1 MNLFQIKKSKTILQ
15 LRMEISFQ
23 NKRETYDTTIKDI
36 RNLFKLKK
44 ENEALK
50 DRIIRNIR
58 NLFEQED
65 YYKPVRVCS
74 FWSKIILNMK
84 VTVIEIK
91 HYQMKNILIKLE
103 HT

>member
-1 MNLFQIKKSKTILQ
+1 
-15 LRMEISFQ
+15 MEISFQ
-23 NKRETYDTTIKDI
+23 NKKEIYDTIIKDI
-36 RNLFKLKK
+36 RNLFTLKK

-65 YYKPVRVCS
+65 YYKPVRVRS